1 MEKLTDILN
10 EKTIEDL
17 KSSLIFND
25 EFDIQETIEII
36 YDHGYVIVPKI
47 DLQRIGF
54 IKRD

>member
-10 EKTIEDL
+10 ERTIEYL

-25 EFDIQETIEII
+25 EFDIQEAIEII

-54 IKRD
+54 IKRG